1 MKYTKISQSYHKIK
15 ICETKR
21 KKDYCYAGGF
31 WHTGGATETQY
42 HTENHREKINKNLV
56 YNQKRK

>member
-42 HTENHREKINKNLV
+42 IQRTIEKNK
-56 YNQKRK
+56 QKSGV

>member
-15 ICETKR
+15 IRETQR
-21 KKDYCYAGGF
+21 KKNKEKDFCYAGGF

-42 HTENHREKINKNLV
+42 DMENHREK
-56 YNQKRK
+56 